1 MITFFI
7 FISNI
12 KEKEK
17 RMKTQLL
24 CTFTTKE
31 ELQNTLQQIRET
43 YHIVYN
49 YIYILQNKS
58 NLEELFVTY
67 NIDTAFQPK
76 SPLENTILI
85 HRKKESN
92 SLYTINALNELVK
105 EENGGVLDNSFVIN
119 WQKFKNSIILTNAEW
134 TKKIQTRVFEVIDF
148 GDGKEVI
155 TEKHK

>member
-1 MITFFI
+1 
-7 FISNI
+7 
-12 KEKEK
+12 
-17 RMKTQLL
+17 MKTQLL

-67 NIDTAFQPK
+67 NIDTQFQPE

-105 EENGGVLDNSFVIN
+105 EENGGVLDTSFVIN
-119 WQKFKNSIILTNAEW
+119 WQKFKNSIILTNAEG

-148 GDGKEVI
+148 GQGNKEV
-155 TEKHK
+155 TEEQSK